1 MKQGNWKYWI
11 SPALLALV
19 LLAGLWYYRPV
30 DIYTLAPAL
39 EPAGISVVINR
50 FSEDEAMGHGF
61 RNFDVDAASP
71 QGLALLE
78 RLEALRIRRPP
89 TNLLL
94 QILTP
99 TTSGRQVQ
107 DGDYNYV
114 IHIFGQDGGWVA
126 LQFFI
131 DAWEYDTPRQSQ
143 YLSCRVSGGADSGRA
158 LGDYLW
164 ELSQEFESDS

>member
-1 MKQGNWKYWI
+1 MKSKNWKYWI
-11 SPALLALV
+11 SPILLV
-19 LLAGLWYYRPV
+19 LLLLVGLWYYRPV
-30 DIYTLAPAL
+30 TLDILYSDLD
-39 EPAGISVVINR
+39 PAGISVSVMRLSGDDFERAHFNLTDASSPEA
-50 FSEDEAMGHGF
+50 SELLDQL
-61 RNFDVDAASP
+61 N
-71 QGLALLE
+71 ALS
-78 RLEALRIRRPP
+78 IRRPP

>member
-1 MKQGNWKYWI
+1 MLIGNI
-11 SPALLALV
+11 GVP
-19 LLAGLWYYRPV
+19 P
-30 DIYTLAPAL
+30 
-39 EPAGISVVINR
+39 
-50 FSEDEAMGHGF
+50 
-61 RNFDVDAASP
+61 
-71 QGLALLE
+71 LE

-89 TNLLL
+89 TNLLFQL
-94 QILTP
+94 LTP

-143 YLSCRVSGGADSGRA
+143 YLSCRVSGGADTGRA